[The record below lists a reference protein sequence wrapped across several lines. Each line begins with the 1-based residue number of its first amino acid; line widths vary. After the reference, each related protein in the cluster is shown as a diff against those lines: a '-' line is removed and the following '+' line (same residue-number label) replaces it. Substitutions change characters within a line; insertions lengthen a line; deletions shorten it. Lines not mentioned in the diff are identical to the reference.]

1 MHSRRSIKMGLV
13 TDLGLKASSVLGVLV
28 YSLPILGMG
37 LLLLHISGIVGGV
50 FLGSS
55 VVAVLF
61 DLFVCHR
68 YNRISSFVEQ
78 QMPELAQE
86 VAEYQKRDGDLLT

>member
-68 YNRISSFVEQ
+68 YNRISAFVEQ